1 MVLQENGDYNSKQQW
16 RPSGRAFSS
25 TGSGMFSTYMLGLY
39 ITYVLNIPVFVWFNF
54 EVLGREFEGERDGAT
69 DAEWKERVDKWKA
82 RQEKRGLLVK
92 GEQTKDQDSQ
102 SDEEEFL

>member
-1 MVLQENGDYNSKQQW
+1 M
-16 RPSGRAFSS
+16 
-25 TGSGMFSTYMLGLY
+25 
-39 ITYVLNIPVFVWFNF
+39 
-54 EVLGREFEGERDGAT
+54 LGREFEGERDGAT

-102 SDEEEFL
+102 TDEEEFL

>member
-1 MVLQENGDYNSKQQW
+1 M
-16 RPSGRAFSS
+16 
-25 TGSGMFSTYMLGLY
+25 
-39 ITYVLNIPVFVWFNF
+39 WFNF

-102 SDEEEFL
+102 TDEEEFL